1 MAHPTISLDRILK
14 SPQLPSV
21 PAVAVKRLDLAQD
34 MDSSTRD
41 VVKTI
46 KSDPALAAKILR
58 SANSS
63 HFSFRS

>member
-1 MAHPTISLDRILK
+1 MAHPTSSLDKILK

-21 PAVAVKRLDLAQD
+21 PAVAIKLLDLAQD

-41 VVKTI
+41 IVETI

-63 HFSFRS
+63 